1 MTFDNKYILI
11 DAFKNESRSESF
23 REKEKKVNTVNW
35 LSISVSLEKGLADLF
50 LRNIELLKLSI
61 V

>member
-23 REKEKKVNTVNW
+23 REKEKKVNTVN
-35 LSISVSLEKGLADLF
+35 
-50 LRNIELLKLSI
+50 
-61 V
+61 